1 MILTRIP
8 FSPNSSAA
16 RRDNCVNPALAT
28 EWYEKSAAQ
37 GYALAQRT
45 LATLY
50 MSGEGIEQN
59 KPLALA
65 WYDILADS
73 GNVMDVHRRDALR
86 EKLTSDEIDEASKLK
101 QELTN

>member
-1 MILTRIP
+1 DKDP
-8 FSPNSSAA
+8 VAA
-16 RRDNCVNPALAT
+16 L
-28 EWYEKSAAQ
+28 EWYKKAATQ

-50 MSGEGIEQN
+50 MGGDGIEQN

-73 GNVMDVHRRDALR
+73 GNVMDIHRRNALK
-86 EKLTSDEIDEASKLK
+86 EKLTPDEIDEATRLK
-101 QELTN
+101 QELSN